1 MNNVLISIK
10 RFVRNKNTVTIIGV
24 LIILGILYWGYTS
37 QIDKAVQPVQV
48 PVADVTIQPRTE
60 ITSKMVSVIELPA
73 ISVPSNVL
81 LYTSSIIGMWSNVNS
96 VIPKGSMFFTDVL
109 IEKDKLPD
117 SAFVE
122 VKEGEIPYAFPVTI
136 DTTYGNSIFPGNKID
151 IYMKAEDTTGKIMVG
166 RLIENVEV
174 LAVKDSSGK
183 HVFENTEAER
193 TPSNLIFGVK
203 EEINILLR
211 KASYMQNF
219 GVVLFPVPHGGVSPV
234 EGQTQVSTQ
243 YLKDFIN
250 ANTVMI
256 EGQEDNDQQT
266 QEPSNVNPGNGE

>member
-1 MNNVLISIK
+1 MNNVLISVK

-37 QIDKAVQPVQV
+37 QINKAVEPRQV
-48 PVADVTIQPRTE
+48 PVASVTIQPRTE
-60 ITSKMVSVIELPA
+60 IKASMVTLIEMPT

-81 LYTSSIIGMWSNVNS
+81 LYSANIVGMWSNVNS
-96 VIPKGSMFFTDVL
+96 VIPKGSMFYTDVL
-109 IEKDKLPD
+109 VEKNKLPD

-122 VKEGEIPYAFPVTI
+122 VKKGETPYAFPVTM

-151 IYMKAEDTTGKIMVG
+151 IYMKAEDTSGKIMVG
-166 RLIENVEV
+166 KLVENIEV

-193 TPSNLIFGVK
+193 TPSNLVFGIK
-203 EEINILLR
+203 EEIHILLR

-219 GVVLFPVPHGGVSPV
+219 GVILFPVPHGGISPI
-234 EGQTQVSTQ
+234 EGETQVSTQ

-256 EGQEDNDQQT
+256 EGQENTEEPIEEPSDND
-266 QEPSNVNPGNGE
+266 SGEED

>member
-24 LIILGILYWGYTS
+24 LIILGVLYWGYTS
-37 QIDKAVQPVQV
+37 QIEKAVEPRQV
-48 PVADVTIQPRTE
+48 PVANVTIQPRTE
-60 ITSKMVSVIELPA
+60 IKHNMVTVIEMPTIA
-73 ISVPSNVL
+73 VPSNIL
-81 LYTSSIIGMWSNVNS
+81 LYSANIVGMWSNVNS

-109 IEKDKLPD
+109 VEKNKLPD

-122 VKEGEIPYAFPVTI
+122 VKKGETPYAFPVTM

-151 IYMKAEDTTGKIMVG
+151 IYMKAEDTSGKIMVG
-166 RLIENVEV
+166 KLVENIEV

-193 TPSNLIFGVK
+193 TPSNLVFGIK
-203 EEINILLR
+203 EEIHILLR

-219 GVVLFPVPHGGVSPV
+219 GVVLFPVPHGGVSPI
-234 EGQTQVSTQ
+234 EGETQVSTQ
-243 YLKDFIN
+243 YLKDFID

-256 EGQEDNDQQT
+256 EGQENEDELIE
-266 QEPSNVNPGNGE
+266 EPSDNGSGEED

>member
-10 RFVRNKNTVTIIGV
+10 RFFRNKNTVTIIGV
-24 LIILGILYWGYTS
+24 LIILGVLYWGYTS
-37 QIDKAVQPVQV
+37 QIEKAVEPRQV
-48 PVADVTIQPRTE
+48 PVANVTIQPRTE
-60 ITSKMVSVIELPA
+60 IKHNMVTVIEMPTIA
-73 ISVPSNVL
+73 VPSNIL
-81 LYTSSIIGMWSNVNS
+81 LYSANIVGMWSNVNS

-109 IEKDKLPD
+109 VEKN

-122 VKEGEIPYAFPVTI
+122 VKKGETPYAFPVTI

-151 IYMKAEDTTGKIMVG
+151 IYMKAEDTSGKIMVG
-166 RLIENVEV
+166 KLIENIEV

-193 TPSNLIFGVK
+193 TPSNLVFGVK
-203 EEINILLR
+203 EEIHILLR

-219 GVVLFPVPHGGVSPV
+219 GVVLFPVPHGGVSPI
-234 EGQTQVSTQ
+234 EGETQVSTQ

-256 EGQEDNDQQT
+256 EGQENEEEQIE
-266 QEPSNVNPGNGE
+266 EPSDNNSGEEE

>member
-24 LIILGILYWGYTS
+24 LIILGVLYWGYTS
-37 QIDKAVQPVQV
+37 QIEKAVEPRQV
-48 PVADVTIQPRTE
+48 PVANVTIQPRTE
-60 ITSKMVSVIELPA
+60 IKHNMVTVIEMPTIA
-73 ISVPSNVL
+73 VPSNIL
-81 LYTSSIIGMWSNVNS
+81 LYSANIVGMWSNVNS
-96 VIPKGSMFFTDVL
+96 VIPKGSMFFNDVL
-109 IEKDKLPD
+109 VEKNKLPD

-122 VKEGEIPYAFPVTI
+122 VKKGETPYAFPVTI

-151 IYMKAEDTTGKIMVG
+151 IYMKAEDTSGKIMVG
-166 RLIENVEV
+166 KLVENIEV

-193 TPSNLIFGVK
+193 SPSNLVFGVK
-203 EEINILLR
+203 EEIHILLR

-219 GVVLFPVPHGGVSPV
+219 GVVLFPVPHGGVAPV

-256 EGQEDNDQQT
+256 EGQENEGEPIE
-266 QEPSNVNPGNGE
+266 EPSNNNSREEE

>member
-24 LIILGILYWGYTS
+24 LIILGVLYWGYTS
-37 QIDKAVQPVQV
+37 QIQKAVEPRQV
-48 PVADVTIQPRTE
+48 PVANVTIQPRTE
-60 ITSKMVSVIELPA
+60 IKHNMVTVIEMPA
-73 ISVPSNVL
+73 ISVPSNIL
-81 LYTSSIIGMWSNVNS
+81 LYSANIVGMWSNVNS

-109 IEKDKLPD
+109 VEKNKLPD

-122 VKEGEIPYAFPVTI
+122 VKKGETPYAFPVTI

-151 IYMKAEDTTGKIMVG
+151 IYMKAEDTSGKIMVG
-166 RLIENVEV
+166 KLVENVEV

-193 TPSNLIFGVK
+193 TPSNLVFGVK
-203 EEINILLR
+203 EEIHILLR

-234 EGQTQVSTQ
+234 EGETQVSTQ

-256 EGQEDNDQQT
+256 EGQENEEEQIE
-266 QEPSNVNPGNGE
+266 EPSDNNPGEEE

>member
-24 LIILGILYWGYTS
+24 LIILGVLYWGYTS
-37 QIDKAVQPVQV
+37 QIQKAVEPRQV
-48 PVADVTIQPRTE
+48 PVANVTIQPRTE
-60 ITSKMVSVIELPA
+60 IKHNMVTVIEMPTIA
-73 ISVPSNVL
+73 VPSNIL
-81 LYTSSIIGMWSNVNS
+81 LYSANIVGMWSNVNS

-109 IEKDKLPD
+109 VEKNKLPD

-122 VKEGEIPYAFPVTI
+122 VKKGETPYAFPVTI

-151 IYMKAEDTTGKIMVG
+151 IYMKAEDTSGKIMVG
-166 RLIENVEV
+166 KLVENVEV

-193 TPSNLIFGVK
+193 TPSNLVFGVK
-203 EEINILLR
+203 EEIHILLR

-234 EGQTQVSTQ
+234 EGETQVSTQ

-256 EGQEDNDQQT
+256 EGQENEEEQIE
-266 QEPSNVNPGNGE
+266 EPSDNNPGEEE

>member
-24 LIILGILYWGYTS
+24 LIILGVLYWGYTS
-37 QIDKAVQPVQV
+37 QIEKAVEPRQV
-48 PVADVTIQPRTE
+48 PVANVTIQPRTE
-60 ITSKMVSVIELPA
+60 IKHNMVTVIEMPTIA
-73 ISVPSNVL
+73 VPSNIL
-81 LYTSSIIGMWSNVNS
+81 LYSANIVGMWSNVNS

-109 IEKDKLPD
+109 VEKNKLPD

-122 VKEGEIPYAFPVTI
+122 VKKGETPYAFPVTM

-151 IYMKAEDTTGKIMVG
+151 LYMKAEDTSGKIMVG
-166 RLIENVEV
+166 KLVENIEV

-193 TPSNLIFGVK
+193 TPSNLVFGIK
-203 EEINILLR
+203 EEIHILLR

-219 GVVLFPVPHGGVSPV
+219 GVVLFPVPHGGVSPI
-234 EGQTQVSTQ
+234 EGETQVSTQ
-243 YLKDFIN
+243 YLKDFID

-256 EGQEDNDQQT
+256 EGQENEDELIE
-266 QEPSNVNPGNGE
+266 EPSDNGSGEED